1 MLLQRLA
8 LLFDVFQ
15 SQCGGQLFLQL
26 SLLLLQLLLQF
37 AQFRQG
43 PLLILCRQGFQ
54 PQLQARQ
61 IELPGIRI
69 DQGRKQGLAIK
80 AEIFV
85 AQGQYRLGQHLVQR
99 VELFRRDD
107 TGQLLIEVLPLGAQL
122 LRQLRGFPF
131 NPCQLALDGRWRAAL
146 CLADPYHQRIPLFLQ
161 LAAARLQQGAVGDQG
176 KTLLQRAQLFALLV
190 KLLLFQLALILLAC
204 GLHILF
210 AQAG

>member
-80 AEIFV
+80 TEIFV

-122 LRQLRGFPF
+122 LRQLR
-131 NPCQLALDGRWRAAL
+131 
-146 CLADPYHQRIPLFLQ
+146 
-161 LAAARLQQGAVGDQG
+161 
-176 KTLLQRAQLFALLV
+176 
-190 KLLLFQLALILLAC
+190 
-204 GLHILF
+204 
-210 AQAG
+210 

>member
-15 SQCGGQLFLQL
+15 SQGGGQLFLQL

-43 PLLILCRQGFQ
+43 PLLILCRQSFQ

-80 AEIFV
+80 TEIFV

-99 VELFRRDD
+99 VELFRRYE

-122 LRQLRGFPF
+122 LRQLR
-131 NPCQLALDGRWRAAL
+131 
-146 CLADPYHQRIPLFLQ
+146 
-161 LAAARLQQGAVGDQG
+161 
-176 KTLLQRAQLFALLV
+176 
-190 KLLLFQLALILLAC
+190 
-204 GLHILF
+204 
-210 AQAG
+210 

>member
-1 MLLQRLA
+1 MA

-61 IELPGIRI
+61 IELSGIRI

-99 VELFRRDD
+99 VELFLRYE
-107 TGQLLIEVLPLGAQL
+107 TSQLLIEVLPLGAQL
-122 LRQLRGFPF
+122 LRQLR
-131 NPCQLALDGRWRAAL
+131 
-146 CLADPYHQRIPLFLQ
+146 
-161 LAAARLQQGAVGDQG
+161 
-176 KTLLQRAQLFALLV
+176 
-190 KLLLFQLALILLAC
+190 
-204 GLHILF
+204 
-210 AQAG
+210 